1 MCQMHVLGARQ
12 RRFQKKLGQVRSL
25 FDAAADVEW
34 LRGAAV
40 ELHSPLHVDV
50 EGLNQTV

>member
-1 MCQMHVLGARQ
+1 M
-12 RRFQKKLGQVRSL
+12 FQKQGKEDSKKDWGKYAAL

-40 ELHSPLHVDV
+40 ELHSPLHVGV
-50 EGLNQTV
+50 EGLNQAE